1 MDSRRT
7 RIHDLA
13 PQGSNSC
20 RRIQRQA
27 SPRVCPWPSVSF
39 GGRPRCL
46 SNDNRESRR
55 FVPLSYCQS
64 SFLQRE
70 QANSRLSMDAFLMG
84 NGYSSALDN
93 DHMYEL
99 AQDTARYRERGV
111 GHHDQLAK
119 ITEML
124 EDFSVELE
132 VLRSVRVSDREMRKK
147 LNAFY
152 KTQVTIGRSVRR
164 FPANILLKL

>member
-1 MDSRRT
+1 MWNGFTTYSYPRSGPT
-7 RIHDLA
+7 RIQFMSANIESAL
-13 PQGSNSC
+13 
-20 RRIQRQA
+20 
-27 SPRVCPWPSVSF
+27 
-39 GGRPRCL
+39 GRPFHSADGQDVYPTIIEKAAAL
-46 SNDNRESRR
+46 FHS
-55 FVPLSYCQS
+55 LI
-64 SFLQRE
+64 
-70 QANSRLSMDAFLMG
+70 ANHPFHNGNKRTAVLSMDAFLMG

-147 LNAFY
+147 LNDFY